1 MKIAKHEKKFKF
13 FLTLCL
19 KNIFERKYCPNISQG
34 TYYTF
39 DCLKIQSVNMA
50 STQKTITNDNEKHSS
65 QKKEFIPKSEILKK
79 KSEMRFLKDGI
90 FGNKRG
96 IWA

>member
-1 MKIAKHEKKFKF
+1 
-13 FLTLCL
+13 
-19 KNIFERKYCPNISQG
+19 
-34 TYYTF
+34 
-39 DCLKIQSVNMA
+39 MA